1 MMSEARVIFFTFHLL
16 RCAVYSKLAVAM
28 ERYNVKTW
36 AIDVSGRRAIAAK
49 PESVPSS
56 QIEAWELSS
65 KAHHLVPA

>member
-1 MMSEARVIFFTFHLL
+1 MMSEAKVIFRTFHLL
-16 RCAVYSKLAVAM
+16 GCAVYSTLAVAM

-36 AIDVSGRRAIAAK
+36 AIGVSERQAIAAK

-65 KAHHLVPA
+65 RAHHLVPE